1 MDTYTS
7 LVKENVH
14 KMLNSLDE
22 SIKHT
27 YEEI

>member
-7 LVKENVH
+7 IVKENVH

-22 SIKHT
+22 SIKNSFR
-27 YEEI
+27 EI